1 MKFRMKIGKKIICL
15 ILISTC
21 IFTQYTYA
29 TFKID
34 KANLYSKGRCQSLLK
49 NSATGGEIIV
59 TKVFYKDG
67 ENEYPAY
74 CMNVELGGVGEY
86 GNYDVT
92 ITEAVNNPLVW
103 RVITNGYPYQT
114 FETLGVANEDEAY
127 TATKQAV
134 YCVLYDYD
142 VNDFSK
148 YIPIGE
154 AGTRTLN
161 AMKQIVNKARNSE
174 ETKPSNQI
182 KLEEI
187 SQWKIDE
194 QEKDFISKKIKISA
208 DCNIK
213 EYDIS
218 LTDDKEKQIKIS
230 QLEQNE
236 FKIMVPIKLLEK
248 DDTIEINVTGELE
261 TKPILYGKPNIT
273 NYQNYALAGQ
283 IYEGGSGKIKVQ
295 YNKNTSKLKILKE
308 DDENNKLEGVE
319 FRILDEEKEIVYSNL
334 TTNESGEIIIEGI
347 LPGKYY
353 LEEVKSIDG
362 YKKLEKMIEFEI
374 TINEELEITVTNE
387 KEEIKTENNKK
398 YSEKKLPIT
407 GM

>member
-1 MKFRMKIGKKIICL
+1 
-15 ILISTC
+15 
-21 IFTQYTYA
+21 
-29 TFKID
+29 
-34 KANLYSKGRCQSLLK
+34 
-49 NSATGGEIIV
+49 
-59 TKVFYKDG
+59 
-67 ENEYPAY
+67 
-74 CMNVELGGVGEY
+74 
-86 GNYDVT
+86 
-92 ITEAVNNPLVW
+92 
-103 RVITNGYPYQT
+103 
-114 FETLGVANEDEAY
+114 
-127 TATKQAV
+127 
-134 YCVLYDYD
+134 
-142 VNDFSK
+142 
-148 YIPIGE
+148 
-154 AGTRTLN
+154 
-161 AMKQIVNKARNSE
+161 
-174 ETKPSNQI
+174 
-182 KLEEI
+182 
-187 SQWKIDE
+187 
-194 QEKDFISKKIKISA
+194 
-208 DCNIK
+208 
-213 EYDIS
+213 
-218 LTDDKEKQIKIS
+218 
-230 QLEQNE
+230 
-236 FKIMVPIKLLEK
+236 MVPIKLLEK